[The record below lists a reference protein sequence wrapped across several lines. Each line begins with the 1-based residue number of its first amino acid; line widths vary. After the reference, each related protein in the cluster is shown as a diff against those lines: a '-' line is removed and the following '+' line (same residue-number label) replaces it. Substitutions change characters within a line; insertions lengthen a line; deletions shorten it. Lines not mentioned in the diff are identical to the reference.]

1 MKIIKLLYTKYFL
14 SFSICLISSFVIFFI
29 FSLISNLNEDYLFN
43 IILSISLLNSLQILV
58 YVPIF
63 IFLLS
68 VILLSV
74 FLRSKNE
81 IVIIKSYI
89 NSRKLLIFFLPII
102 LIFTILE
109 INKKDFSKFLDE
121 INYNLINEN
130 EKPLAKIII
139 NKQYNSKNFT
149 VLNDFD
155 LNNLERTEY
164 RFYRVLNQII
174 DRAEFSNDL
183 IKSKDGLIA
192 NNYTKYENDIIR
204 NINNRKSIKIDLFN
218 MTNNNVV
225 HDISEK
231 NNFFKTGSVYLF
243 IFSILLLFYIF
254 LIFFNKKY
262 VNIKHSLY
270 FPVFVSLL
278 FLMYSFLVFN
288 NSLVIYKNF
297 FELLSCVLIGML
309 ILKISLN
316 E

>member
-68 VILLSV
+68 VILLSN

-89 NSRKLLIFFLPII
+89 NYKKLLIFFLPII
-102 LIFTILE
+102 LVFTILE
-109 INKKDFSKFLDE
+109 INKKDLSRFLDE
-121 INYNLINEN
+121 INNNLINEN

-139 NKQYNSKNFT
+139 NNQYNSKNFT
-149 VLNDFD
+149 VLNDID

-164 RFYRVLNQII
+164 RFYRVLDQII

-192 NNYTKYENDIIR
+192 NSYTTYENDIIR
-204 NINNRKSIKIDLFN
+204 NINNKKSIEIDLFN
-218 MTNNNVV
+218 MTNNKVV
-225 HDISEK
+225 QDISKK
-231 NNFFKTGSVYLF
+231 NNVFKTGSVYLY

-254 LIFFNKKY
+254 LFFFNKKY
-262 VNIKHSLY
+262 VNIKQSLY
-270 FPVFVSLL
+270 FPLFVSLL

-288 NSLVIYKNF
+288 NNLVIYKNF

-309 ILKISLN
+309 IFKISLN

>member
-1 MKIIKLLYTKYFL
+1 M
-14 SFSICLISSFVIFFI
+14 
-29 FSLISNLNEDYLFN
+29 
-43 IILSISLLNSLQILV
+43 
-58 YVPIF
+58 
-63 IFLLS
+63 
-68 VILLSV
+68 
-74 FLRSKNE
+74 
-81 IVIIKSYI
+81 
-89 NSRKLLIFFLPII
+89 
-102 LIFTILE
+102 
-109 INKKDFSKFLDE
+109 
-121 INYNLINEN
+121 
-130 EKPLAKIII
+130 
-139 NKQYNSKNFT
+139 
-149 VLNDFD
+149 LNDFD

-262 VNIKHSLY
+262 VNNIHCI
-270 FPVFVSLL
+270 FQFVSLVS
-278 FLMYSFLVFN
+278 YVSFLVLII
-288 NSLVIYKNF
+288 LVIYKNF
-297 FELLSCVLIGML
+297 FELLSCVLI
-309 ILKISLN
+309 KC
-316 E
+316 

>member
-1 MKIIKLLYTKYFL
+1 MNLKM
-14 SFSICLISSFVIFFI
+14 LI
-29 FSLISNLNEDYLFN
+29 
-43 IILSISLLNSLQILV
+43 
-58 YVPIF
+58 
-63 IFLLS
+63 
-68 VILLSV
+68 
-74 FLRSKNE
+74 
-81 IVIIKSYI
+81 
-89 NSRKLLIFFLPII
+89 IFFLPIV
-102 LIFTILE
+102 LFFTSLE
-109 INKKDFSKFLDE
+109 MNKKDLSETIDE
-121 INYNLINEN
+121 IRENLINQN

-243 IFSILLLFYIF
+243 IFSILLFYIF
-254 LIFFNKKY
+254 LLFFEKKY
-262 VNIKHSLY
+262 VNTKQTLFFPIFISLI
-270 FPVFVSLL
+270 
-278 FLMYSFLVFN
+278 FLIYSFLIFN
-288 NSLVIYKNF
+288 NSLIIFKDF
-297 FELLSCVLIGML
+297 FELLACVLIGML
-309 ILKISLN
+309 IFKVSLN